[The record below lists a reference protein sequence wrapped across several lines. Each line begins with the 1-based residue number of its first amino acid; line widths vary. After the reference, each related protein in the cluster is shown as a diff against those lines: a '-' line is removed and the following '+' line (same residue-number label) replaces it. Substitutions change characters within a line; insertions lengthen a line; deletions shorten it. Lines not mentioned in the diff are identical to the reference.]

1 MTTFRRR
8 VEQQAGPL
16 VIMLARL
23 PRVVPFLLVAGLLVA
38 GLLAKG
44 VVGAALLLVL
54 AALLSVLLLLSW
66 PALNAQARILRLA
79 VVALVVGRALLFLIR
94 I

>member
-16 VIMLARL
+16 VILLARL
-23 PRVVPFLLVAGLLVA
+23 PRIVPFLLVAGLLLA

-44 VVGAALLLVL
+44 AVGALLLLVL
-54 AALLSVLLLLSW
+54 AALLGLLLLLSW
-66 PALNAQARILRLA
+66 PALNVQARVLRFA
-79 VVALVVGRALLFLIR
+79 VVALVVVRALLFLG
-94 I
+94 

>member
-16 VIMLARL
+16 VILLARL
-23 PRVVPFLLVAGLLVA
+23 PRIVPFLLVAGLLVA

-44 VVGAALLLVL
+44 AVGALLLLVL
-54 AALLSVLLLLSW
+54 AALLGLLLLLSW
-66 PALNAQARILRLA
+66 PALNAQARVLRLA
-79 VVALVVGRALLFLIR
+79 VVALVVVWALSFLL
-94 I
+94 